1 MRNGNVSL
9 AKTLA
14 QNYVNYESFR
24 LVNTKKTIGLRSNCV
39 VTGKQ

>member
-1 MRNGNVSL
+1 MRNRNVSL

-24 LVNTKKTIGLRSNCV
+24 LLNTKKTIEL
-39 VTGKQ
+39 